1 MADRKKRIGII
12 VGIVVVVLLLC
23 ALYWQVNRFKLAPSL
38 YEDAEVMQGVTVQV
52 ETDEESNKITYVLQ
66 NHTTEEVDYDGIPAL
81 EYRDGQSWQEVMT
94 KLGNRR
100 FDGCRTAIGYFIA
113 PMGTVSGEVDLE
125 SLPRLKDGAYRLVS
139 GRVENDPVICSE
151 ALFVGERRL
160 TGREQPAHKQAG
172 RGLWVPVL

>member
-12 VGIVVVVLLLC
+12 VGIVVALLLLC

-38 YEDAEVMQGVTVQV
+38 YEDAEAMQGVTVQV

-100 FDGCRTAIGYFIA
+100 FDGDRTAIGYFIA

-125 SLPRLKDGAYRLVS
+125 SLPRLKDGTYRLVFP
-139 GRVENDPVICSE
+139 GVWENDPVIRSE
-151 ALFVGERRL
+151 PFQWGTQITENTTA
-160 TGREQPAHKQAG
+160 
-172 RGLWVPVL
+172 

>member
-12 VGIVVVVLLLC
+12 VGIVVALLLLC
-23 ALYWQVNRFKLAPSL
+23 ALYWQVNRFKLALSL

-81 EYRDGQSWQEVMT
+81 EYRDGQSWQEVLT

-100 FDGCRTAIGYFIA
+100 FDGDRTAIGYFIA

-125 SLPRLKDGAYRLVS
+125 SLPRLKDGTYRLVFP
-139 GRVENDPVICSE
+139 GVWENDPVICSE
-151 ALFVGERRL
+151 PFQWGTQITENTTA
-160 TGREQPAHKQAG
+160 
-172 RGLWVPVL
+172 

>member
-81 EYRDGQSWQEVMT
+81 EYRDGQSWQEVLT

-100 FDGCRTAIGYFIA
+100 FDGGRTAIGYFIA

-125 SLPRLKDGAYRLVS
+125 SLPRLKDGTYRLVFP
-139 GRVENDPVICSE
+139 GVWENDPVICSE
-151 ALFVGERRL
+151 PFQWGTQITENTTAY
-160 TGREQPAHKQAG
+160 
-172 RGLWVPVL
+172 

>member
-12 VGIVVVVLLLC
+12 VGIVVALLLLC

-38 YEDAEVMQGVTVQV
+38 YEDAEAMQGVTVQV

-81 EYRDGQSWQEVMT
+81 EYRDGQSWQEVLT

-100 FDGCRTAIGYFIA
+100 FDGDRTAIGYFIA

-125 SLPRLKDGAYRLVS
+125 SLPRLKDGTYRLVFP
-139 GRVENDPVICSE
+139 GVWENDPVICSE
-151 ALFVGERRL
+151 PFQWGTQITENTTA
-160 TGREQPAHKQAG
+160 
-172 RGLWVPVL
+172 

>member
-12 VGIVVVVLLLC
+12 VGIVVALLLLC

-38 YEDAEVMQGVTVQV
+38 YEDAEAMQGVTVQV

-81 EYRDGQSWQEVMT
+81 EYRDGQSWQEVLT

-100 FDGCRTAIGYFIA
+100 FDGGRTAIGYFIA
-113 PMGTVSGEVDLE
+113 PMSTVSGEVDLE
-125 SLPRLKDGAYRLVS
+125 SLPRLKDGTYRLVFP
-139 GRVENDPVICSE
+139 GVWENDPVICSE
-151 ALFVGERRL
+151 PFQWGTQITENTTA
-160 TGREQPAHKQAG
+160 
-172 RGLWVPVL
+172 

>member
-38 YEDAEVMQGVTVQV
+38 YEDAEAMQGVTVQV

-81 EYRDGQSWQEVMT
+81 EYRDGQSWQEVLT

-100 FDGCRTAIGYFIA
+100 FDGGRTAIGYFIA
-113 PMGTVSGEVDLE
+113 PMSTVSGEVDLE
-125 SLPRLKDGAYRLVS
+125 SLPRLKDGAYRLVFP
-139 GRVENDPVICSE
+139 GVWENDPVIRSE
-151 ALFVGERRL
+151 PFQWGTQITENTTA
-160 TGREQPAHKQAG
+160 
-172 RGLWVPVL
+172 

>member
-81 EYRDGQSWQEVMT
+81 EYRDGQSWQEVLT
-94 KLGNRR
+94 KLGW
-100 FDGCRTAIGYFIA
+100 DYLAEKM
-113 PMGTVSGEVDLE
+113 MGTV
-125 SLPRLKDGAYRLVS
+125 
-139 GRVENDPVICSE
+139 
-151 ALFVGERRL
+151 
-160 TGREQPAHKQAG
+160 
-172 RGLWVPVL
+172 

>member
-81 EYRDGQSWQEVMT
+81 EYRDGQSWQEVLT

-100 FDGCRTAIGYFIA
+100 FDGDRTAIGYFIA

-125 SLPRLKDGAYRLVS
+125 SLPRLKDGAYRLVFP
-139 GRVENDPVICSE
+139 GVWENDPVIR
-151 ALFVGERRL
+151 GEPFQWG
-160 TGREQPAHKQAG
+160 TQITENTTA
-172 RGLWVPVL
+172 

>member
-12 VGIVVVVLLLC
+12 VGIVVALLLLC

-38 YEDAEVMQGVTVQV
+38 YEDAEAMQGVTVQV

-81 EYRDGQSWQEVMT
+81 EYRDGQSWQEVLT

-100 FDGCRTAIGYFIA
+100 FDGDRTAIGYFIA
-113 PMGTVSGEVDLE
+113 PMSTVSGEVDLE
-125 SLPRLKDGAYRLVS
+125 SLPRLKDGTYRLVFP
-139 GRVENDPVICSE
+139 GVWENDPVICSE
-151 ALFVGERRL
+151 PFQWGTQITENTTA
-160 TGREQPAHKQAG
+160 
-172 RGLWVPVL
+172 

>member
-100 FDGCRTAIGYFIA
+100 FDGDRTAIGYFIA

-125 SLPRLKDGAYRLVS
+125 SLPRLKDGTYRLVFP
-139 GRVENDPVICSE
+139 GVWENDPVIRSE
-151 ALFVGERRL
+151 PFQWGTQITENTTA
-160 TGREQPAHKQAG
+160 
-172 RGLWVPVL
+172 

>member
-12 VGIVVVVLLLC
+12 VGIVVALLLLC

-38 YEDAEVMQGVTVQV
+38 YEDAEAMQGVTVQV

-81 EYRDGQSWQEVMT
+81 EYRDGQSWQEVLT

-100 FDGCRTAIGYFIA
+100 FDGDRTAIGYFIA
-113 PMGTVSGEVDLE
+113 PMSTVSGEVDLE
-125 SLPRLKDGAYRLVS
+125 SLPRLKDGTYRLVFP
-139 GRVENDPVICSE
+139 GVWENDPVICSE
-151 ALFVGERRL
+151 PFQWGTQITENTTAY
-160 TGREQPAHKQAG
+160 
-172 RGLWVPVL
+172 

>member
-38 YEDAEVMQGVTVQV
+38 YEDAEAMQGVTVQV

-81 EYRDGQSWQEVMT
+81 EYRDGQSWQEVLT

-100 FDGCRTAIGYFIA
+100 FDGGRTAIGYFIA
-113 PMGTVSGEVDLE
+113 PMSTVSGEVDLE
-125 SLPRLKDGAYRLVS
+125 SLPRLKDGTYRLVFP
-139 GRVENDPVICSE
+139 GVWENDPVIRSE
-151 ALFVGERRL
+151 PFQWGTQITENTTA
-160 TGREQPAHKQAG
+160 
-172 RGLWVPVL
+172 

>member
-1 MADRKKRIGII
+1 MKSRKRTIGMA
-12 VGIVVVVLLLC
+12 VGIAVVAVLLC
-23 ALYWQVNRFKLAPSL
+23 ALFWQVNRFKVKPSL
-38 YEDAEVMQGVTVQV
+38 YTDAAVRQGVTVQV

-125 SLPRLKDGAYRLVS
+125 SLPRLKDGAYRLVFP
-139 GRVENDPVICSE
+139 GVWENDPVICSE
-151 ALFVGERRL
+151 PFQWGTQITENTTA
-160 TGREQPAHKQAG
+160 
-172 RGLWVPVL
+172 

>member
-81 EYRDGQSWQEVMT
+81 EYRDGQSGLAVLT

-100 FDGCRTAIGYFIA
+100 FDGDRTAIGYFIA

-125 SLPRLKDGAYRLVS
+125 SLPRLKDGTYRLVFP
-139 GRVENDPVICSE
+139 GVWENDPVICSE
-151 ALFVGERRL
+151 PFQWGTQITENTTA
-160 TGREQPAHKQAG
+160 
-172 RGLWVPVL
+172 

>member
-12 VGIVVVVLLLC
+12 VGIVVALLLLC

-38 YEDAEVMQGVTVQV
+38 YEDAEAMQGVTVQV

-81 EYRDGQSWQEVMT
+81 EYRDGQSWQEVLT

-100 FDGCRTAIGYFIA
+100 FDGDRTAIGYFIA

-125 SLPRLKDGAYRLVS
+125 SLPRLKDGAYRLVFP
-139 GRVENDPVICSE
+139 GVWENDPVIRSE
-151 ALFVGERRL
+151 PFQWGTQITENTTA
-160 TGREQPAHKQAG
+160 
-172 RGLWVPVL
+172 